1 MTSPFDVD
9 LDHLAEV
16 ALVRLFHCEVTPF
29 HAALPRQKSPGAPYP
44 LFGGHDVLVTT
55 PDVPGAVLV
64 TRDIEVGK
72 KWALPSGCQG
82 LERKAKPQVCR
93 HRTCAARRFPGSTK
107 KVPSHQAFLFYV
119 FVL

>member
-16 ALVRLFHCEVTPF
+16 ALVRFLHCEVTPF
-29 HAALPRQKSPGAPYP
+29 HAALPRKKSPGAPHP
-44 LFGGHDVLVTT
+44 LFGGHDVVVTT

-82 LERKAKPQVCR
+82 LEGKAKEQVCR
-93 HRTCAARRFPGSTK
+93 P
-107 KVPSHQAFLFYV
+107 
-119 FVL
+119 